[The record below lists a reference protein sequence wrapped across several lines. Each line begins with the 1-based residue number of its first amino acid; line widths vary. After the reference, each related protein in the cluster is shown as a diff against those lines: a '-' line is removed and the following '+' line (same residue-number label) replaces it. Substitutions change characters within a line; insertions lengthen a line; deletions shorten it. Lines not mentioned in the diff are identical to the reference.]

1 MSPKKVAL
9 TTFAALWSTSAMP
22 SRSVSAA
29 YLRRAADLAGNPG
42 QRAAYDSTGNC
53 VVLAGPGS
61 GKTKTLV
68 LKLARILAEDVRA
81 PRGAACLTYSQEC
94 ARELTRRLERLGLRE
109 APNLF
114 IGTVHGF
121 CLRHLLMPY
130 GRLADLPLPYPLTMA
145 TQRQSERLQKVT
157 GDRLFGIGHPWKP
170 MDLGRHR
177 RSVLDRA
184 AADWEA
190 QPELA
195 AWTEAYEA
203 ELRRAGLV
211 DFDDLI
217 VFGHRLVAEHDW
229 VLQLVQAKFPVLAVD
244 EYQDL
249 GVALDRIVRRLA
261 FEGGVRLFAV
271 GDPDQSIYGF
281 TGADGAL
288 LTHLADRDDV
298 ERVQLQLNYRSA
310 SRIVSA
316 SEMALGEARGYQS
329 SDPTRHAVI
338 AFVPCEGGLEDQAAH
353 ALAEIIPAS
362 LAAEPGRSLGD
373 IAILYK
379 DFRAGNVAAEAASA
393 AGYDYIRVD
402 NAAPYRKVALTSWI
416 EDCAAWCAGGWREG
430 RPQLRG
436 LLDRWQGFRRIRL
449 SDAEAHTAARGLTA
463 LLWSLREDEALARGF
478 LAALRAGVLDA
489 LMTAE
494 LSLADQREQVERMSA
509 AFAEGGPL
517 ADLDLVSL
525 GGRDGSPFHLNLL
538 TLHSAKG
545 CEYDVVI
552 MLGLDLGSLPWRG
565 ETPARLRE
573 SRRLFY
579 VGLTRARDEVHMLY
593 SGFIETARG
602 RMHLG
607 RSPFLDELEDRM
619 QAGAV

>member
-1 MSPKKVAL
+1 
-9 TTFAALWSTSAMP
+9 MP
-22 SRSVSAA
+22 WRSVSGA
-29 YLRRAADLAGNPG
+29 YVQQAGDLAGNPG
-42 QRAAYDSTGNC
+42 QQAAYDSTGHC

-81 PRGAACLTYSQEC
+81 PRGAACITYSQEC
-94 ARELTRRLERLGLRE
+94 ARELTRRLEQLGLRE

-114 IGTVHGF
+114 VGTVHGF

-130 GRLADLPLPYPLTMA
+130 GRLAGLPLPFPLTMA
-145 TQRQSERLQKVT
+145 TQRQSDELMKRA
-157 GDRLFGIGHPWKP
+157 GDRLFGVNHPWKSI
-170 MDLGRHR
+170 DLGRHR

-184 AADWEA
+184 GEDWEA
-190 QPELA
+190 EAELA

-203 ELRRAGLV
+203 ELRGAGLI
-211 DFDDLI
+211 DFDDLV
-217 VFGHRLVAEHDW
+217 VFGQRLIAEHDW
-229 VLQLVQAKFPVLAVD
+229 VLPLVQAKFPVLAVD

-249 GVALDRIVRRLA
+249 GVALDRIVWRLA

-288 LTHLADRDDV
+288 LAQLAERDDV

-310 SRIVSA
+310 ARIVSA
-316 SEMALGEARGYQS
+316 SEMALGEARGYRS
-329 SDPTRHAVI
+329 SDPARQAVI
-338 AFVPCEGGLEDQAAH
+338 AFVPCDDGLEGQAAH
-353 ALAEIIPAS
+353 AVAEIIPAA
-362 LAAEPGRSLGD
+362 LAAKPGRSLSD
-373 IAILYK
+373 IAVLYK
-379 DFRAGNVAAEAASA
+379 DFRAGNIVADAATA

-436 LLDRWQGFRRIRL
+436 LLDRWQGFRRTRV
-449 SDAEAHTAARGLTA
+449 AESQARGEAQQLTA
-463 LLWSLREDEALARGF
+463 LLWSLRDDNSLARGF
-478 LAALRAGVLDA
+478 VAAIRAGMLDA
-489 LMTAE
+489 LMATE
-494 LSLADQREQVERMSA
+494 PGLADQREQVQRMSA
-509 AFAEGGPL
+509 ALAEGGAL
-517 ADLDLVSL
+517 AELGLASL
-525 GGRDGSPFHLNLL
+525 GGRDGSPLHLNLL

-552 MLGLDLGSLPWRG
+552 MVGLDLGSLPWRG
-565 ETPARLRE
+565 EAPAKLRE

-593 SGFIETARG
+593 SGFVDTPRG
-602 RMHLG
+602 RMHFG
-607 RSPFLDELEDRM
+607 RSPFLDELQARM
-619 QAGAV
+619 VDAGHA